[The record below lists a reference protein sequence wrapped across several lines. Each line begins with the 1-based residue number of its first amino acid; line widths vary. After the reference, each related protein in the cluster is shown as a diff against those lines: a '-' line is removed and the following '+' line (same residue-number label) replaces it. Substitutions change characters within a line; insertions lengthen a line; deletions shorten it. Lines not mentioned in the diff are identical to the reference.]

1 MIHLGSNST
10 NNFGTYNNN
19 DLFNSNFFKLNLTE
33 KKNNKSYI
41 DSLIDNAYDNIPWLR
56 GFKTKK
62 TTLVDLSDLF
72 TYEKPDYTLL
82 DISPLALNLA
92 WNKAATNLYE
102 ILYYAENPT
111 YDFKIGGVPVKVFGN
126 YIQIGS
132 KILPKYTTSSMFSNM
147 TKEEKVI
154 IYNISLEINSITIA
168 A

>member
-10 NNFGTYNNN
+10 NNFGTNNNN
-19 DLFNSNFFKLNLTE
+19 DLFNSNFFKLNLT
-33 KKNNKSYI
+33 KGTNNKGYI
-41 DSLIDNAYDNIPWLR
+41 DSLIDNAYDKIPWLR
-56 GFKTKK
+56 GLKSKK

-82 DISPLALNLA
+82 DVSPLALNLA

-102 ILYYAENPT
+102 ILYYTANPT
-111 YDFKIGGVPVKVFGN
+111 YDFKIGGIPVKIFGN
-126 YIQIGS
+126 YIQVGS
-132 KILPKYTTSSMFSNM
+132 KILPKYTTSSIFNNM

-154 IYNISLEINSITIA
+154 IYNISLEINSINIA